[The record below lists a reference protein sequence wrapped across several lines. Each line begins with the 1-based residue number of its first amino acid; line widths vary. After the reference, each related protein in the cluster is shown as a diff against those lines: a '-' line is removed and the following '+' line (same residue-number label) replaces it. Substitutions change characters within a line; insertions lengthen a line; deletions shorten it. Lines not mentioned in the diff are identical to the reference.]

1 MFLIFWNATIEWCKK
16 TGSTIREA
24 STNVV
29 GATLA
34 DSFYRTTSV
43 FFMCVAVGMIFPL
56 RRYYKNHF
64 TPFIIADNF
73 TLFGQVEQKMGWET
87 FFNVTLRQ
95 VGGHRPSLLMGERYP
110 PPSRKMKLSSA
121 SPLEKQSEATPE
133 VSFYDSEETPMES
146 EASPL
151 ELQGGETSLLPNTC
165 FLDGVDI
172 YPDLLVLKL
181 NERWR
186 GLLDQQYAG
195 LLPVKEVFAFAK
207 GEGDGVPPASGRLVF
222 SSTQHGGRIA
232 ALPLFARR
240 QIDLSSH
247 RRGPTMTV
255 SCKSRGRSH
264 PLLKA
269 EQRGAY
275 HAQEW
280 FYALSMPWD
289 EIPFKLES
297 ESILYDALSG
307 TDLASDRFTKGN
319 PTPSVKP
326 EGKDVFF
333 AIPQGQV
340 EEWKRGEWRGVG
352 RKYGNEAVEEL
363 VDELIEEDAPWEQV
377 LADDAIDARSMSGH
391 LCPDTERR
399 RFKALLL
406 FQWSQRLFSLRP
418 VPLPTLKSMQ
428 GWQKFIQTVHIPLPA
443 GLSLALPHLFSPFDA
458 PPPWVDVKYQQLELA
473 GLKRFETTFRKSVE
487 GLLPADEVE
496 LIPMEEMLYHGPSVG
511 EGKEGVEKDVV
522 SWYENE
528 LDQESDGLSEWG
540 IDAFGADN
548 PLATRKQNF
557 FGKKSVLPGE
567 PVTRRVV
574 SMGGQHRRMMLPW
587 PWHYDGEPS
596 SPPAKSRQVPKNRL
610 FNLAL
615 SIISSR
621 RRLTPFDPESFDQR
635 RYPLAHQA
643 VENAFLSTAPV
654 DEEPLITTIQ
664 PDDWNRMVEA
674 QIDGAVK
681 VGSQIAK
688 FGLEF
693 PVIPVAQGTGR
704 PFLWPLT
711 QLDSRSFHR
720 FLLQQEGVE
729 GRVFSSNV
737 LPAQAG
743 TVKDPPILLRAHHES
758 FRPIHEPAPY
768 SSLIDPLHRRNVTH
782 FREKGWPEWRAGS
795 TLSSSASL
803 LTKVRGEIK
812 GTRRRGELWEPTT
825 MLSWMMIY
833 KLLFVLWMHR
843 IGGDFYRS
851 YGKEILV
858 YFITLLASLGF
869 DAEALIEDLGL
880 GEDPNYFRIIPE
892 TGRRFRDLAGIDAT
906 LPTLGEMV
914 WFLRS
919 SGRGKQIP
927 KGILLVGPPGTGKTF
942 LVQAVA
948 GEAEVP
954 VVIQSAALLIDPEE
968 RESPVERLKNVFEQ
982 ARRNAPCILFIDEI
996 DTLGA
1001 SRDGVMRN
1009 TMGVDRVIESVIT
1022 PLQAT
1027 EEDWSE
1033 EEEEESR
1040 VGSDVDNEARGVAP
1054 GTAGGASRGATKG
1067 YADGVA
1073 DGDGTLHTKGSDS
1086 DETTSLMEKQR
1097 LSLLMQLLVELDGLH
1112 SLPGLVV
1119 VGATNRPGVL
1129 DPALLRP
1136 GRFEKVV
1143 HLELPG
1149 EGKRID
1155 ILQLYSRSMGI
1166 AQDVSWRYIA
1176 HRTVGFS
1183 AAGLSAVMNQS
1194 TIQAILHN
1202 TTHTIETVETGI
1214 ETIGREMLQ
1223 KGFPDFTSSSPSPMV
1238 ASSPSPK
1245 AMAMGRQEFIDPFLP
1260 TRLASYQAGKA
1271 VVQTTLPLHPAVSY
1285 LTLWPH
1291 SEIELADPKES
1302 VLDRSPCHTLRRLGL
1317 EARVIGFYAGK
1328 AGEFFALAD
1337 TLPRRGGGQQGV
1349 WDSDLGTE
1357 ETRLGRRVA
1366 TSMIDA
1372 WYLQSKKSL
1381 IKEGSRAMA
1390 TQSRNE
1396 IEEPSEQEFCKRL
1409 AEQQQME
1416 GEDNRSGPQNHSFS
1430 AWWQSQVTE
1439 EVELVQPSFSQ
1450 WYRFYLP
1457 DPAESERNDEWIPP
1471 DENYHL
1477 PSAFQNMAISEKKAF
1492 LLWNEFDFLH
1502 REYILHGFVTTCLNE
1517 AFFIL
1522 EGRRELFDYFADH
1535 LIRFHLLRRHTIE
1548 IIDLQ
1553 FCR

>member
-1 MFLIFWNATIEWCKK
+1 
-16 TGSTIREA
+16 
-24 STNVV
+24 
-29 GATLA
+29 
-34 DSFYRTTSV
+34 
-43 FFMCVAVGMIFPL
+43 
-56 RRYYKNHF
+56 
-64 TPFIIADNF
+64 
-73 TLFGQVEQKMGWET
+73 
-87 FFNVTLRQ
+87 
-95 VGGHRPSLLMGERYP
+95 
-110 PPSRKMKLSSA
+110 
-121 SPLEKQSEATPE
+121 
-133 VSFYDSEETPMES
+133 MES

-151 ELQGGETSLLPNTC
+151 ESQGGETSLLPSTC
-165 FLDGVDI
+165 FFDGVDV

-186 GLLDQQYAG
+186 GLLNQQYAG
-195 LLPVKEVFAFAK
+195 LLSVKEV
-207 GEGDGVPPASGRLVF
+207 EEVVSASGRLVLP
-222 SSTQHGGRIA
+222 STQHGDQVA
-232 ALPLFARR
+232 ALPVFARR
-240 QIDLSSH
+240 RIDLSSR

-255 SCKSRGRSH
+255 SLRSRGRSH
-264 PLLKA
+264 PLLEA
-269 EQRGAY
+269 EGRSAY

-297 ESILYDALSG
+297 ESILYDYDALSG
-307 TDLASDRFTKGN
+307 PESASDHE
-319 PTPSVKP
+319 PTPA
-326 EGKDVFF
+326 EGKTAFLR
-333 AIPQGQV
+333 IPLGEV
-340 EEWKRGEWRGVG
+340 EGRRREEWREMGQR
-352 RKYGNEAVEEL
+352 YGNEAVEEL
-363 VDELIEEDAPWEQV
+363 IDELMEEDAPWEQIF
-377 LADDAIDARSMSGH
+377 ADDAIDVRSMSGH

-418 VPLPTLKSMQ
+418 TPPPTLKSM
-428 GWQKFIQTVHIPLPA
+428 GRWQKFIQTVHIPLPA
-443 GLSLALPHLFSPFDA
+443 GLSLPLPHLFSPFD
-458 PPPWVDVKYQQLELA
+458 PPLPRVDVKYQQLELA
-473 GLKRFETTFRKSVE
+473 GLKRFETRFRKSVE
-487 GLLPADEVE
+487 GLLPSDEME

-511 EGKEGVEKDVV
+511 EGKEGVDKDVM
-522 SWYENE
+522 SWDEKE
-528 LDQESDGLSEWG
+528 LDQESDGPWEWG
-540 IDAFGADN
+540 MDAFGADN
-548 PLATRKQNF
+548 PLATRQHNF

-574 SMGGQHRRMMLPW
+574 LMGGQHRRMMLPW
-587 PWHYDGEPS
+587 PWHHEGESS
-596 SPPAKSRQVPKNRL
+596 SPPAKSRQVSKKRL

-621 RRLTPFDPESFDQR
+621 RRLTPFDPESLDQR
-635 RYPLAHQA
+635 RYPLTHRA
-643 VENAFLSTAPV
+643 VEKSFLSAAPV

-664 PDDWNRMVEA
+664 PNDWNRMVEA
-674 QIDGAVK
+674 QIDGAVE
-681 VGSQIAK
+681 VRSQIAK

-729 GRVFSSNV
+729 GRVFPSNV
-737 LPAQAG
+737 APAQAG
-743 TVKDPPILLRAHHES
+743 AMEEPPILLRAHHES
-758 FRPIHEPAPY
+758 LRPIHEPAPY

-782 FREKGWPEWRAGS
+782 FREKRWPKWRAGS

-880 GEDPNYFRIIPE
+880 GEDPNYFRIIPKV
-892 TGRRFRDLAGIDAT
+892 GRRFRDLAGIDAT

-982 ARRNAPCILFIDEI
+982 ARKSAPCILFIDEI

-1027 EEDWSE
+1027 EEDWP
-1033 EEEEESR
+1033 EEEESH
-1040 VGSDVDNEARGVAP
+1040 VGSDAGHEAGGVAL
-1054 GTAGGASRGATKG
+1054 GTTGGASPGFTKG
-1067 YADGVA
+1067 DA
-1073 DGDGTLHTKGSDS
+1073 DGDGVLYTKESDS
-1086 DETTSLMEKQR
+1086 NETTSLMEKQR

-1149 EGKRID
+1149 EEKRID

-1166 AQDVSWRYIA
+1166 AQDVSWRYLA

-1183 AAGLSAVMNQS
+1183 AADLSAVMNQS

-1223 KGFPDFTSSSPSPMV
+1223 KGFPDLTSSSPSPSV
-1238 ASSPSPK
+1238 ASK
-1245 AMAMGRQEFIDPFLP
+1245 GRQEFLDPFLP
-1260 TRLASYQAGKA
+1260 MRLASYQAAKA

-1291 SEIELADPKES
+1291 SEIESGDPREG

-1317 EARVIGFYAGK
+1317 EARVIGLHAGK

-1337 TLPRRGGGQQGV
+1337 TLPLRQGGGQQGV

-1357 ETRLGRRVA
+1357 ETQLGRRVA
-1366 TSMIDA
+1366 TSMVDA
-1372 WYLQSKKSL
+1372 WYLQSKESL
-1381 IKEGSRAMA
+1381 LKEGSRAMA
-1390 TQSRNE
+1390 TQGRDE
-1396 IEEPSEQEFCKRL
+1396 IEEPSGREFCRRL
-1409 AEQQQME
+1409 AEEQQVE

-1430 AWWQSQVTE
+1430 AWWQSQVTK

-1457 DPAESERNDEWIPP
+1457 DPAESERNDEWLPP

-1477 PSAFQNMAISEKKAF
+1477 PSAFQNIAISERKAF
-1492 LLWNEFDFLH
+1492 LIWNEFDRLH
-1502 REYILHGFVTTCLNE
+1502 REYMLHGFITTCLNE

-1522 EGRRELFDYFADH
+1522 EERRELFDYFADH
-1535 LIRFHLLRRHTIE
+1535 LIRFHLLRRHTIK
-1548 IIDLQ
+1548 IIDLH
-1553 FCR
+1553 FLR

>member
-16 TGSTIREA
+16 TGSNIREA

-56 RRYYKNHF
+56 RRYYRNHF

-87 FFNVTLRQ
+87 FFNVTLKQ
-95 VGGHRPSLLMGERYP
+95 VGGHRSPSSKMKPSLA
-110 PPSRKMKLSSA
+110 SS
-121 SPLEKQSEATPE
+121 LEKPSEVTPE
-133 VSFYDSEETPMES
+133 VPLYGSEEVPTEL
-146 EASPL
+146 EASLL
-151 ELQGGETSLLPNTC
+151 ESQGGETSLLPNTC
-165 FLDGVDI
+165 FLDGVDV

-186 GLLDQQYAG
+186 GLLDHQYAG
-195 LLPVKEVFAFAK
+195 LFPVKEIEEVAST
-207 GEGDGVPPASGRLVF
+207 SGRLVLP
-222 SSTQHGGRIA
+222 STHHGGRVD
-232 ALPLFARR
+232 ALPVFARR
-240 QIDLSSH
+240 RIDLFSS
-247 RRGPTMTV
+247 RKGPTMTV
-255 SCKSRGRSH
+255 SRKSRGCSH
-264 PLLKA
+264 PLL
-269 EQRGAY
+269 ESERQGAY
-275 HAQEW
+275 HTQEW

-307 TDLASDRFTKGN
+307 PDSSSDRE
-319 PTPSVKP
+319 PTPPVRP
-326 EGKDVFF
+326 ENKTVFF
-333 AIPQGQV
+333 PILTPQGEV
-340 EEWKRGEWRGVG
+340 EGRKRGEWREVG
-352 RKYGNEAVEEL
+352 QRYGKEAVEEL
-363 VDELIEEDAPWEQV
+363 IDELIEEDAPWEQV
-377 LADDAIDARSMSGH
+377 LADDVIDARSMSGH

-399 RFKALLL
+399 TFKALLL
-406 FQWSQRLFSLRP
+406 FQWSQRLLSLRP
-418 VPLPTLKSMQ
+418 VPPPTLKSMG
-428 GWQKFIQTVHIPLPA
+428 GWQKFIQRVHIPLPA
-443 GLSLALPHLFSPFDA
+443 GLSLALPHLFSPFD
-458 PPPWVDVKYQQLELA
+458 PPLPWVDVKYQQLELA

-487 GLLPADEVE
+487 GLLPTDEVE

-522 SWYENE
+522 SWDEKR

-540 IDAFGADN
+540 LDAFGADN
-548 PLATRKQNF
+548 PLATRKHNF
-557 FGKKSVLPGE
+557 FGKKSILQGE

-587 PWHYDGEPS
+587 SWHYDGESS

-621 RRLTPFDPESFDQR
+621 RRLTPFDPESLDQR
-635 RYPLAHQA
+635 RYPLTHRA

-664 PDDWNRMVEA
+664 PDDWNKMVKA
-674 QIDGAVK
+674 QIDGAVQ

-688 FGLEF
+688 FGLEV
-693 PVIPVAQGTGR
+693 PVIPVAQGTER

-729 GRVFSSNV
+729 GGVFPSKIVS
-737 LPAQAG
+737 AQSGA
-743 TVKDPPILLRAHHES
+743 VEKPPTLLRAHHES
-758 FRPIHEPAPY
+758 LRPIHEPAPY
-768 SSLIDPLHRRNVTH
+768 SSLIDPLHRLNVTH
-782 FREKGWPEWRAGS
+782 FKEKRWPEWRAGS
-795 TLSSSASL
+795 TLSSSASF

-812 GTRRRGELWEPTT
+812 GTRRRGEVWEPTT

-843 IGGDFYRS
+843 IGGDFYKS

-880 GEDPNYFRIIPE
+880 GEDPNYFRIIPK

-982 ARRNAPCILFIDEI
+982 ARRSAPCILFIDEI

-1009 TMGVDRVIESVIT
+1009 TMGVDGVIESVIT

-1027 EEDWSE
+1027 EEDWPE
-1033 EEEEESR
+1033 EKEESR
-1040 VGSDVDNEARGVAP
+1040 VGSDADNEAGKIARG
-1054 GTAGGASRGATKG
+1054 TTGGASRAMTNGASG
-1067 YADGVA
+1067 GDGVL
-1073 DGDGTLHTKGSDS
+1073 DTQGFESN
-1086 DETTSLMEKQR
+1086 ETTSLMEKQR

-1166 AQDVSWRYIA
+1166 AQDLSWRYLA

-1183 AAGLSAVMNQS
+1183 AADLSAVMNQS
-1194 TIQAILHN
+1194 TIQAILHT
-1202 TTHTIETVETGI
+1202 TTHTMETVETGI
-1214 ETIGREMLQ
+1214 ETIGREMFQ
-1223 KGFPDFTSSSPSPMV
+1223 KGFSDLTCWSPAPTM
-1238 ASSPSPK
+1238 AST
-1245 AMAMGRQEFIDPFLP
+1245 GRQEFLDPFLP

-1291 SEIELADPKES
+1291 SEIESGDPKEG

-1317 EARVIGFYAGK
+1317 EARVIGFHAGK
-1328 AGEFFALAD
+1328 AGELFALAD
-1337 TLPRRGGGQQGV
+1337 TLPLRRGGRQQGV

-1372 WYLQSKKSL
+1372 WYLQSKESL
-1381 IKEGSRAMA
+1381 VKEGSQAMA
-1390 TQSRNE
+1390 TQGRDE
-1396 IEEPSEQEFCKRL
+1396 IEEPSGREFCKRL
-1409 AEQQQME
+1409 AEEQQVE

-1430 AWWQSQVTE
+1430 AWWQSQVTK

-1457 DPAESERNDEWIPP
+1457 DPAESERNDEWVPP

-1477 PSAFQNMAISEKKAF
+1477 PSAFQNRAISERKAF
-1492 LLWNEFDFLH
+1492 LMWNEFDRLH
-1502 REYILHGFVTTCLNE
+1502 REYMLHGFVTTCLNE

-1522 EGRRELFDYFADH
+1522 EGRRELFDYLADH
-1535 LIRFHLLRRHTIE
+1535 LIRFHLLRRHTME

-1553 FCR
+1553 F